1 MGGREGVEWGRH
13 PACLPRT
20 LPVSLIPSSR
30 CSLPLWK
37 FEDVRTKR
45 KMVTAVSWNPAHP
58 DLFAV
63 GYGSYDFM
71 KQGSG

>member
-1 MGGREGVEWGRH
+1 MGWKGRIPCPH
-13 PACLPRT
+13 P
-20 LPVSLIPSSR
+20 PSPCVR
-30 CSLPLWK
+30 VAPCSLPLWK